1 MNGTDPDAERAGPKA
16 ERAVDQAVFLEAG
29 QADLAAAQAERAEE
43 AAEQAAADPTVTS
56 IPPRRLLGR
65 WADLRK
71 RVVSAVVLIA
81 VGGAEIW
88 LGGPS
93 FAVLVILLT
102 GAMVWE
108 LTKMTAPSRE
118 NTPLGLAALAA
129 VSLAAAVFIADGFST
144 VFLLVPALAIALT
157 DRRDRR
163 LTSLY
168 SVAIMVAGYG
178 LVDLRMTA
186 GTPVIIWLVLIVV
199 ASDVL
204 GYFVGRIL
212 GGPKFWPAISPKK
225 TWSGTVAGWV
235 GAAAVGFGFVV
246 AGFGGV
252 WLVALSVLIAL
263 AGQLGDIW
271 ESWVKR
277 RCGVKDASTLIPGHG
292 GVLDRFDALIG
303 AIVVL
308 MLLGLLGEL
317 PLPVAVGG

>member
-1 MNGTDPDAERAGPKA
+1 MTVEPSEGPTNS
-16 ERAVDQAVFLEAG
+16 
-29 QADLAAAQAERAEE
+29 AAH
-43 AAEQAAADPTVTS
+43 AAEVAAADPLATS
-56 IPPRRLLGR
+56 IPPGRPVGR

-93 FAVLVILLT
+93 FAILVVILT

-108 LTKMTAPSRE
+108 LAKMTAPDHE
-118 NTPLGLAALAA
+118 NTPLGLAGIACLSLGITLVFPDPVTAA
-129 VSLAAAVFIADGFST
+129 
-144 VFLLVPALAIALT
+144 FLLVPALAIALT

-163 LTSLY
+163 LSSLY

-178 LVDLRMTA
+178 LIDLRMSA
-186 GTPVIIWLVLIVV
+186 GTPAILWLVLIVV

-204 GYFVGRIL
+204 GYFVGRVI

-225 TWSGTVAGWV
+225 TWSGTLAGWV
-235 GAAAVGFGFVV
+235 GAALVGVGFVV
-246 AGFGGV
+246 AGYGTV
-252 WLVALSVLIAL
+252 WLIPLSVLIGF
-263 AGQLGDIW
+263 AGQLGDVW
-271 ESWVKR
+271 ESWIKR

-303 AIVVL
+303 AIVAL
-308 MLLGLLGEL
+308 ILLGLALDL
-317 PLPVAVGG
+317 PLPAAVGG

>member
-1 MNGTDPDAERAGPKA
+1 MN
-16 ERAVDQAVFLEAG
+16 
-29 QADLAAAQAERAEE
+29 EE
-43 AAEQAAADPTVTS
+43 PENATS
-56 IPPRRLLGR
+56 IPPGRPVGR
-65 WADLRK
+65 WEDLRK
-71 RVVSAVVLIA
+71 RIVSAVVLVA

-108 LTKMTAPSRE
+108 LATMTAPDHQ
-118 NTPLGLAALAA
+118 NTPLGLAALASA
-129 VSLAAAVFIADGFST
+129 SLGAALFLNDPFATA
-144 VFLLVPALAIALT
+144 FLLVPALAIALT

-163 LTSLY
+163 LSSLY

-186 GTPVIIWLVLIVV
+186 GTPVILWLVLIVV

-225 TWSGTVAGWV
+225 TWSGTVAGWAGAGLV
-235 GAAAVGFGFVV
+235 GLGFWLAGYGGPVLVV
-246 AGFGGV
+246 
-252 WLVALSVLIAL
+252 LSALIAL
-263 AGQLGDIW
+263 AGQMGDIW
-271 ESWVKR
+271 ESWIKR

-292 GVLDRFDALIG
+292 GVLDRFDALIV
-303 AIVVL
+303 AIVAL
-308 MLLGLLGEL
+308 MLLGLVLEL
-317 PLPVAVGG
+317 PLPGVAG

>member
-1 MNGTDPDAERAGPKA
+1 MN
-16 ERAVDQAVFLEAG
+16 
-29 QADLAAAQAERAEE
+29 EE
-43 AAEQAAADPTVTS
+43 PENATS
-56 IPPRRLLGR
+56 IPPGRPVGR
-65 WADLRK
+65 WEDLRK
-71 RVVSAVVLIA
+71 RIVSAVVLVA

-108 LTKMTAPSRE
+108 LATMTAPDHQ
-118 NTPLGLAALAA
+118 NTPLGLAALASA
-129 VSLAAAVFIADGFST
+129 SLGSALFLDDPFATA
-144 VFLLVPALAIALT
+144 FLLVPALAIALT

-163 LTSLY
+163 LSSLY

-186 GTPVIIWLVLIVV
+186 GTPVILWLVLIVV

-225 TWSGTVAGWV
+225 TWSGTVAGWAGAGLV
-235 GAAAVGFGFVV
+235 GLGFWLAGYGGPVLVV
-246 AGFGGV
+246 
-252 WLVALSVLIAL
+252 LSALIAL
-263 AGQLGDIW
+263 AGQMGDIW
-271 ESWVKR
+271 ESWIKR

-292 GVLDRFDALIG
+292 GVLDRFDALIV
-303 AIVVL
+303 AIVAL
-308 MLLGLLGEL
+308 MLLGLVLEL
-317 PLPVAVGG
+317 PLPGVAG

>member
-1 MNGTDPDAERAGPKA
+1 VSGTEEPAPADGLTAEA
-16 ERAVDQAVFLEAG
+16 
-29 QADLAAAQAERAEE
+29 E
-43 AAEQAAADPTVTS
+43 AAERAAADPNVTS
-56 IPPRRLLGR
+56 IPPGRPVGR

-71 RVVSAVVLIA
+71 RVVSAVVLVA

-93 FAVLVILLT
+93 FAVLVVLLT

-108 LTKMTAPSRE
+108 LAKMTAPGHE
-118 NTPLGLAALAA
+118 NTPLGLAALASLCLA
-129 VSLAAAVFIADGFST
+129 VTWFFPERVST
-144 VFLLVPALAIALT
+144 AFLLVPALAIALT

-163 LTSLY
+163 LSSLY

-178 LVDLRMTA
+178 LIDLRMTA
-186 GTPVIIWLVLIVV
+186 GTPVILWLVLIVV

-204 GYFVGRIL
+204 GYFVGRVV
-212 GGPKFWPAISPKK
+212 GGPKFWPAVSPKK

-235 GAAAVGFGFVV
+235 GAALVGIGYLV
-246 AGFGGV
+246 AGYGTPV
-252 WLVALSVLIAL
+252 LVLLSVIIAF
-263 AGQLGDIW
+263 AGQLGDIA

-303 AIVVL
+303 ALVML
-308 MLLGLLGEL
+308 MFLDLFIEL
-317 PLPVAVGG
+317 PLPALVAG